1 MQSDERL
8 PRMPENAAEI
18 YLQFTAVRVIK
29 YAAVIGAACLS
40 GVFQSRLS
48 FTFYVQHIV

>member
-18 YLQFTAVRVIK
+18 YLQFTALHVIK
-29 YAAVIGAACLS
+29 YAAVIEQPA
-40 GVFQSRLS
+40 
-48 FTFYVQHIV
+48 